1 MKYTLIILIS
11 GILLS
16 SCNKETETDPVVT
29 PTPVPTITIS
39 LASDVLPL
47 FNTSCNGT
55 YCHGGGSDGKYF
67 DNHANITDVPTAT
80 LLGAIN
86 HSAGFEAMPKSQ
98 AKLSQG
104 KIDTITTWINEG
116 SLDN

>member
-1 MKYTLIILIS
+1 MTFQFKEKYGNYIGGEFI
-11 GILLS
+11 
-16 SCNKETETDPVVT
+16 DPV
-29 PTPVPTITIS
+29 
-39 LASDVLPL
+39 
-47 FNTSCNGT
+47 
-55 YCHGGGSDGKYF
+55 DGKYF

>member
-1 MKYTLIILIS
+1 
-11 GILLS
+11 
-16 SCNKETETDPVVT
+16 
-29 PTPVPTITIS
+29 
-39 LASDVLPL
+39 
-47 FNTSCNGT
+47 
-55 YCHGGGSDGKYF
+55 
-67 DNHANITDVPTAT
+67 TDVPTAT